1 MEDISCFCGFSPK
14 KRSQLL
20 LLVTPLTPVDT
31 HSFWAEGLEAR
42 VWNHHSHSGRKVEWR
57 NPKKGESEKKIPKF
71 HV

>member
-1 MEDISCFCGFSPK
+1 MEDVSCFCGFSPK

-31 HSFWAEGLEAR
+31 TLSGL
-42 VWNHHSHSGRKVEWR
+42 KDWR
-57 NPKKGESEKKIPKF
+57 PEFGTVTGESRRGNPKKGESERKIPKF

>member
-1 MEDISCFCGFSPK
+1 MEDVSCFCGFSPK

-42 VWNHHSHSGRKVEWR
+42 VWNRHRESRRG
-57 NPKKGESEKKIPKF
+57 NPKKGESERKIPKF